1 MATISSVKIA
11 NMALDYIGADATIES
26 LTEASPTARIC
37 NRWYEWSRV
46 QTLEAYNWN
55 FARKRKALA
64 LLETQPYDDWAYRYE
79 YPSDCIRARE
89 IVNPAGQGADVVPF
103 SVVSGDDGAAT
114 TILTDMDEATLVYTF
129 DVADPSR
136 FTTLFVDALAW
147 RLASRIAFSLTGK
160 ADLARF
166 ALQSYQ
172 AHVAQAAGANASEG
186 FERGP
191 RDAAWIRGR
200 E

>member
-26 LTEASPTARIC
+26 LSEASPTAKIC
-37 NRWYEWSRV
+37 NRWYDWSRI

-55 FARKRKALA
+55 FARKRKVLA
-64 LLETQPYDDWAYRYE
+64 LLETEPYDDWLYRYE

-89 IVNPAGQGADVVPF
+89 IVNPAGPSADVVPF
-103 SVVSGDDGAAT
+103 SVVSTDDGQT
-114 TILTDMDEATLVYTF
+114 TSILTDMDEASLTYTF
-129 DVADPSR
+129 DVTDPAR
-136 FTTLFVDALAW
+136 FSTLFVDALAW

-160 ADLARF
+160 ADLMRLAM
-166 ALQSYQ
+166 QSFQ
-172 AHVAQAAGANASEG
+172 AHVAAAAGANGSEG

-191 RDAAWIRGR
+191 REASWVRGR